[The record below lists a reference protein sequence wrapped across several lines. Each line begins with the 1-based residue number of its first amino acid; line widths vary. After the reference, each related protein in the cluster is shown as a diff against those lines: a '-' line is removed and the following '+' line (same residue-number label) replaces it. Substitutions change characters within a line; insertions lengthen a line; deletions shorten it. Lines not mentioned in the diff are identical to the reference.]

1 MTWGGAFAA
10 SPRGHPV
17 GNHSVHIYVME
28 RGALCKRMTEGC
40 AVAPLSRYFSAPAV
54 EQEDAADLPQPH
66 GTLKIWH
73 SGQSI
78 DDREKEHSVRS
89 GASPERT
96 IPHTTDN
103 ITYKEVITNEN

>member
-1 MTWGGAFAA
+1 MCHALRNQAVLGPLHSAPLLRFRQNQRPGVGPLRPR
-10 SPRGHPV
+10 PRGHPV

-73 SGQSI
+73 SGQ
-78 DDREKEHSVRS
+78 H
-89 GASPERT
+89 
-96 IPHTTDN
+96 
-103 ITYKEVITNEN
+103 

>member
-1 MTWGGAFAA
+1 
-10 SPRGHPV
+10 
-17 GNHSVHIYVME
+17 
-28 RGALCKRMTEGC
+28 MTEGC

-78 DDREKEHSVRS
+78 DDREKEHSVRG

>member
-1 MTWGGAFAA
+1 
-10 SPRGHPV
+10 
-17 GNHSVHIYVME
+17 
-28 RGALCKRMTEGC
+28 MTEGC

-78 DDREKEHSVRS
+78 DDREKEYSVRG

>member
-1 MTWGGAFAA
+1 
-10 SPRGHPV
+10 
-17 GNHSVHIYVME
+17 ME

-78 DDREKEHSVRS
+78 DDREKEYSVR
-89 GASPERT
+89 E
-96 IPHTTDN
+96 TTQFRKRWFLLRGHVN
-103 ITYKEVITNEN
+103 TV

>member
-1 MTWGGAFAA
+1 
-10 SPRGHPV
+10 
-17 GNHSVHIYVME
+17 ME

-78 DDREKEHSVRS
+78 DDREKKTLCPG

>member
-1 MTWGGAFAA
+1 
-10 SPRGHPV
+10 
-17 GNHSVHIYVME
+17 
-28 RGALCKRMTEGC
+28 MTEGC

-78 DDREKEHSVRS
+78 DDREKTLCPKWYES
-89 GASPERT
+89 GAYHP
-96 IPHTTDN
+96 
-103 ITYKEVITNEN
+103 TYNR

>member
-1 MTWGGAFAA
+1 
-10 SPRGHPV
+10 
-17 GNHSVHIYVME
+17 ME

-78 DDREKEHSVRS
+78 DDREKTLCPG